1 MSILSTAA
9 HVEEFGGQQRKLLV
23 TNREIERFEMQHG
36 GIFDFW
42 DQLFGHQPGLKA
54 VHVRDLVALA
64 LVGGGMPDASAEAAV
79 AALGPDQNTR
89 LRQIAQRALG
99 LAYFPEALVADV
111 KKNDLDGSAEA
122 QLGTVERGADTT
134 RESGFETSAA

>member
-1 MSILSTAA
+1 MSILATAA
-9 HVEEFGGQQRKLLV
+9 QMEDIGGQRRKLLV
-23 TNREIERFEMQHG
+23 TNREIERFEVQHG

-64 LVGGGMPDASAEAAV
+64 LVGGGMPDAAAEAAV
-79 AALGPDQNTR
+79 SALGPDHNPR
-89 LRQIAQRALG
+89 LRKIAQTALG
-99 LAYFPEALVADV
+99 LAYFPDALVADV

-122 QLGTVERGADTT
+122 AAETDDPAEDTT
-134 RESGFETSAA
+134 RESGSETSAA

>member
-1 MSILSTAA
+1 MSILATAA
-9 HVEEFGGQQRKLLV
+9 QMEEIGGQRRKLLI

-64 LVGGGMPDASAEAAV
+64 LVGGGMADAAAESAIAAM
-79 AALGPDQNTR
+79 GPDHNPR

-111 KKNDLDGSAEA
+111 KKNYPDGSAEGQPETA
-122 QLGTVERGADTT
+122 DQAADTT
-134 RESGFETSAA
+134 PENGYATSAV